1 MMVSVKLL
9 KPYFIKMNTEF
20 IRIILAYQYFTILI
34 DNKVYHFIP
43 IEGHEILINRKTKR
57 VVNTDTKFAFQ
68 NGDKVIY
75 LTIKKLT
82 TLKDF
87 MYVVASIIKPYEINV
102 EESKPTVKDETNIV
116 VQSLEKANILRLID
130 ESLDQRNEK
139 QFNDL
144 LKLLKAN
151 TGM

>member
-43 IEGHEILINRKTKR
+43 IEGHEILINRKTQR

-102 EESKPTVKDETNIV
+102 ETSKLSVKDETNIL

-151 TGM
+151 TEM